1 MYFLL
6 KWIFQNIRWKSEAED
21 SMVVLENT
29 NIYKFFFFFL
39 LHDFYIELHYRGE
52 GWVLSVISSP

>member
-29 NIYKFFFFFL
+29 NIYKFFFFS
-39 LHDFYIELHYRGE
+39 FYMIFT
-52 GWVLSVISSP
+52 